1 MSSNRRLAT
10 RTPQTP
16 ISTTHEPKRVN
27 RDQRDRG
34 RPYRRAQTTG
44 PDETREQESK
54 RARQQTREHRATEQQ
69 TTEKGKGERREESK
83 KKSERDQQ
91 QNCRIYL

>member
-27 RDQRDRG
+27 KGPNETAEAVRTRTAEDRTQPAG
-34 RPYRRAQTTG
+34 RAVASG
-44 PDETREQESK
+44 KKQEK
-54 RARQQTREHRATEQQ
+54 
-69 TTEKGKGERREESK
+69 
-83 KKSERDQQ
+83 
-91 QNCRIYL
+91 